1 MLWCFIVFVKV
12 TRVYN
17 QVLVTNTP
25 SLGRWLPSGGA
36 CPVQAEGDPGSP
48 PLLQDARWGVSP
60 AEPEGGR
67 IKDRPVLSEASGWD
81 CPRAQPEP
89 DSGSVCRF
97 YPQRT
102 GQLWTTPSELVPSCF
117 LRPASMWSESRLH
130 FLPAVGSPAGRFNL
144 CVRVSASCFF
154 FFFCREV
161 RWG

>member
-48 PLLQDARWGVSP
+48 PLLQDARWWVSP

-67 IKDRPVLSEASGWD
+67 IKDRP
-81 CPRAQPEP
+81 RAVR
-89 DSGSVCRF
+89 GLRLGL
-97 YPQRT
+97 PQ
-102 GQLWTTPSELVPSCF
+102 G
-117 LRPASMWSESRLH
+117 A
-130 FLPAVGSPAGRFNL
+130 A
-144 CVRVSASCFF
+144 
-154 FFFCREV
+154 
-161 RWG
+161 